1 MPNSTVVT
9 LSRWHN
15 GSMGRRFLVEPLFAD
30 VRSTGEE
37 QDADV
42 YELGMFV
49 QPRENVFEEVI
60 DARQ

>member
-1 MPNSTVVT
+1 MAVWDVGF
-9 LSRWHN
+9 L
-15 GSMGRRFLVEPLFAD
+15 FLVEPLFTD

-49 QPRENVFEEVI
+49 QP
-60 DARQ
+60 

>member
-1 MPNSTVVT
+1 MAVWDVGF
-9 LSRWHN
+9 L
-15 GSMGRRFLVEPLFAD
+15 FLVEPLFTD